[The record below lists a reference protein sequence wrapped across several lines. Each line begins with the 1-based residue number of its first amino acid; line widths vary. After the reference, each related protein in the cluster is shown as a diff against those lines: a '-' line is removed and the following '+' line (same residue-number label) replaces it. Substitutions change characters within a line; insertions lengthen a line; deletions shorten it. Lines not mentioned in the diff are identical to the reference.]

1 MKTLTYSPR
10 DTAVRRLRLFGAALL
25 LSMATAVTVWGQGTT
40 ATPPAPSGM
49 KLATFAG
56 GCFWCME
63 HPFDALPG
71 VTKVTSGYT
80 AGQTPNPTYEQVSSG
95 STGHTEAVQIVYDPA
110 KVSFETLLDVF
121 WHNIDPVTPNAQF
134 CDHGSQYRSAAF
146 YHDAS
151 QQRAIDSSKAA
162 LTAART
168 LPAPIVTQVAPA
180 SVFYAAEEYH
190 QQYYK
195 KNPLRYRFY
204 RWNCGRDQRL
214 KELWGAAAPAP
225 EPRP

>member
-1 MKTLTYSPR
+1 MKTSSTCCTESLAR
-10 DTAVRRLRLFGAALL
+10 AFRLFTAALL
-25 LSMATAVTVWGQGTT
+25 LSAMTAVTVWGQGTT
-40 ATPPAPSGM
+40 AAPPAPAGM

-71 VTKVTSGYT
+71 VAKVTSGYT
-80 AGQTPNPTYEQVSSG
+80 AGRTPNPTYEQVSSG
-95 STGHTEAVQIVYDPA
+95 STGHTEAVQIVYDPSRISYQ
-110 KVSFETLLDVF
+110 KLLDVF
-121 WHNIDPVTPNAQF
+121 WHNIDPITPNAQF
-134 CDHGSQYRSAAF
+134 CDHGTQYRSAAF
-146 YHDAS
+146 HHDAA

-168 LPAPIVTQVAPA
+168 LPAPIVTQVQPA

-195 KNPLRYRFY
+195 KNPVRYRYY
-204 RWNCGRDQRL
+204 RWSCGRDQRL
-214 KELWGAAAPAP
+214 QELWGAAAPTP